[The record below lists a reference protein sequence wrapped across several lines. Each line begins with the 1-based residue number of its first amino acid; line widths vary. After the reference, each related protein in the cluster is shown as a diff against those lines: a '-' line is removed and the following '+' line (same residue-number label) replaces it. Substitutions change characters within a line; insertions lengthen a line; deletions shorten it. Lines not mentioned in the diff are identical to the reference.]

1 VGRESA
7 GVELNG
13 QRTVGGT
20 DCVLEP
26 RSCSSAQCKR
36 IATRPSTNLLEN
48 LLPTTRERHKEN
60 DFRTPNFSNFKPRS
74 TPPHPHLP

>member
-7 GVELNG
+7 DVEMND
-13 QRTVGGT
+13 QRAVTE
-20 DCVLEP
+20 CVLEP

-36 IATRPSTNLLEN
+36 IATRPSTNFLEN

-60 DFRTPNFSNFKPRS
+60 DFRMPNFSNFKPRS